1 MTDYIVLLE
10 QVKREIRE
18 SRLKATISANA
29 EMLSLYWRIGN
40 IILMQ
45 EEQEGWGQK
54 VVMRLVSDLK
64 EEFPN
69 MKSISPRN
77 LRYMKAF
84 AAAYPD
90 DSILQVPLAKLTWY
104 HHITLLRSRIYKSDY
119 FI

>member
-10 QVKREIRE
+10 QVKREIRG
-18 SRLKATISANA
+18 SRVKATISANA
-29 EMLSLYWRIGN
+29 EMVSLYWKIGE
-40 IILMQ
+40 IILIR
-45 EEQEGWGQK
+45 EEQAGWGQK
-54 VVMRLVSDLK
+54 VVLRLVSDLK

-90 DSILQVPLAKLTWY
+90 ESILQVALAKLTWY
-104 HHITLLRSRIYKSDY
+104 HHISLLTKAKDPQ
-119 FI
+119 